1 MRPPWV
7 APAAKR
13 LHGGNGNS
21 IGWRLAPRP
30 FHQRLPWLDYSGHV
44 SALKA
49 PVFAAL
55 FVPGLVTLY
64 WFETHRLG
72 ARPITETI
80 HETGLWGI
88 RLLAITLAITPSRQI
103 FNQPRIVLL
112 RRMIGVAAFSYLVIH
127 FSFYIVD
134 QKYALATVA
143 SEIVRRFYLTIG
155 FSALSMLAILTATST
170 DGMMRRMGRR
180 WQLLHRLVYVAAIIG
195 TIHYFIQVKLNVF
208 EPTWFAGIIGWLLIY
223 RLLAYWLG
231 VRRASAA
238 GTLILLS
245 IGVGILTA
253 LGEYGYYAIF
263 TGVRAG
269 RVWHANFSLA
279 AGLRPGWIVMAAGI
293 GVTILATLWRAKG
306 MFRALAT
313 QTR

>member
-1 MRPPWV
+1 V
-7 APAAKR
+7 A
-13 LHGGNGNS
+13 S
-21 IGWRLAPRP
+21 RP
-30 FHQRLPWLDYSGHV
+30 FHKRLPWLDYSGHF
-44 SALKA
+44 STLKA

-55 FVPGLVTLY
+55 FVPGLTTLY
-64 WFETHRLG
+64 WFETRQLG

-88 RLLAITLAITPSRQI
+88 RLLAITLAITPYRQI

-134 QKYALATVA
+134 EKYALGTVA
-143 SEIVRRFYLTIG
+143 SEIARRFYLTLG
-155 FSALSMLAILTATST
+155 FSALSMLTALAVTST
-170 DGMMRRMGRR
+170 DGMMRRMRR
-180 WQLLHRLVYVAAIIG
+180 NWQVLHRIVYVAAIIG

-208 EPTWFAGIIGWLLIY
+208 EPTWFAGLIGWLLIY
-223 RLLAYWLG
+223 RLLAVRLG

-238 GTLILLS
+238 GTLACLS
-245 IGVGILTA
+245 IGTGILTA

-269 RVWHANFSLA
+269 RVWQANFSLA
-279 AGLRPGWIVMAAGI
+279 AGLRPGWIVMAVGI
-293 GVTILATLWRAKG
+293 GVTILATLWKLSEKWRTRAPSG
-306 MFRALAT
+306 GIGAVQAR
-313 QTR
+313 RGVGS

>member
-1 MRPPWV
+1 
-7 APAAKR
+7 
-13 LHGGNGNS
+13 LT
-21 IGWRLAPRP
+21 PRP
-30 FHQRLPWLDYSGHV
+30 FHKRLPWLDYSGHL
-44 SALKA
+44 SPLKA

-64 WFETHRLG
+64 WFETRQLG

-103 FNQPRIVLL
+103 FSQPRIVLL
-112 RRMIGVAAFSYLVIH
+112 RRMIGVAAFSYLLIH

-134 QKYALATVA
+134 EKYSLATVA
-143 SEIVRRFYLTIG
+143 SEIARRFYLTIG
-155 FSALSMLAILTATST
+155 FTALCMLAALAVTST
-170 DGMMRRMGRR
+170 DGMMRRMGRN
-180 WQLLHRLVYVAAIIG
+180 WQRLHRLVYLAAMIG

-208 EPTWFAGIIGWLLIY
+208 EPTWFAGMIGWLLIY
-223 RLLAYWLG
+223 RLLALRLG
-231 VRRASAA
+231 IRRASAPL
-238 GTLILLS
+238 TLLLLS
-245 IGVGILTA
+245 VGAGILTA

-269 RVWHANFSLA
+269 RVWQANFTLA

-293 GVTILATLWRAKG
+293 GVTVLVTLLRAKA
-306 MFRALAT
+306 MFGAPAT
-313 QTR
+313 QSR